1 MADGKTEKASPR
13 RRQKARE
20 QGQVA
25 RSRDLTSGLGAMT
38 AVLFCAWQMPAFA
51 AAWRGLLHQQLDTAA
66 THPDQFVPVW
76 RNGIW
81 IFQGVALAGF
91 MSWVVGAV
99 GGLAQGGVVFA
110 PSALAPNWKRL
121 DPASHVEQLFS
132 LPALSR
138 LLKSLLPTVVVVY
151 FAIGVLV
158 RDWRF
163 LPALLRGSRTA
174 LAAFATGRMF
184 EVAWKGCLVLLL
196 WAGADYFI
204 ERQRHENELK
214 MSKQEQKDEFK
225 EMEGHPAIKQRI
237 RRLQR
242 QSRRKRMLQDVHRA
256 AVVITNPTEY
266 AIALEYRVEMDAP
279 VVVAKGRNL
288 IAAQIKEIA
297 RWQGIPM
304 VENVPLAHAL
314 YRAVEV
320 GQSIPAQL
328 YTVVAEILAAIW
340 RAQAQASQSRSTPSH
355 TSHSQASQVQENRR
369 QTPPGEQ
376 APPPE
381 RA

>member
-1 MADGKTEKASPR
+1 MADQSKTEKASPR

-25 RSRDLTSGLGAMT
+25 RSRDLTAGLGAMT

-51 AAWRGLLHQQLDTAA
+51 GDWRSLLRQELEMAA
-66 THPDQFVPVW
+66 THPEQFVPVW
-76 RNGIW
+76 RNSAAV
-81 IFQGVALAGF
+81 FRGVALAAG
-91 MSWVVGAV
+91 MSWLVATV
-99 GGLAQGGVVFA
+99 GGPAQGGMVFA

-132 LPALSR
+132 LAAVSR
-138 LLKSLLPTVVVVY
+138 LLKSLLPTAVVIY
-151 FAIGVLV
+151 FAVGVLV

-163 LPALLRGSRTA
+163 FPALLRASRTA
-174 LAAFATGRMF
+174 IAAFATGRMF
-184 EVAWKGCLVLLL
+184 EVAWKGCLVLLV
-196 WAGADYFI
+196 WAGADYFL
-204 ERQRHENELK
+204 ERQRHENEIK
-214 MSKQEQKDEFK
+214 MSKQEQKEEFK
-225 EMEGHPAIKQRI
+225 EMEGHPAVKQRI

-242 QSRRKRMLQDVHRA
+242 QSRRRRMLKDVERA

-266 AIALEYRVEMDAP
+266 AIALEYRVDMDAP

-320 GQSIPAQL
+320 GQAIPAQL

-340 RAQAQASQSRSTPSH
+340 RAQSKASQNQ
-355 TSHSQASQVQENRR
+355 TSQTKPPQNQPP
-369 QTPPGEQ
+369 QTPGAGAAAPG
-376 APPPE
+376 
-381 RA
+381 RT